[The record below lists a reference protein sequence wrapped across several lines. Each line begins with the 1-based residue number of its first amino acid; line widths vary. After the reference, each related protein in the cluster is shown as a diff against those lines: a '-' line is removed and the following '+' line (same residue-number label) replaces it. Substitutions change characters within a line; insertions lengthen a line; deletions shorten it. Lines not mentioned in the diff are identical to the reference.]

1 MISATFSL
9 LPVVVIY
16 RCRWQDALSIQSLL
30 SHYSGAI
37 YIGDNSPADFKVDTA
52 SLPEHLVYQRA
63 INNPGLSYHYNA
75 AAHCA
80 VTYGYT
86 HLLLLDQDTLFPPH
100 ALEQYLQI
108 SESTIVAA
116 PSLTTHT
123 GAFSPATID
132 TWHIKAVS
140 LPAGEHSLF
149 DYAPVN
155 SGLCVRV
162 EDFLTVGGYNEKV
175 ALDFADFQFIRRI
188 RQRSKY
194 FTLLPLTVQQ
204 DFSNHQ
210 TRTEVLLPRFR
221 LYLKSARYCEFDTT
235 KAKWQHHYQVL
246 RHTLALSLRTR
257 SLRFLTTLFKHY
269 LFQT

>member
-1 MISATFSL
+1 MTSATLSL

-16 RCRWQDALSIQSLL
+16 RCRWQDTRSIQSLL
-30 SHYSGAI
+30 TDYSGTI
-37 YIGDNSPADFKVDTA
+37 YIGDNSPADFEVDTQ
-52 SLPEHLVYQRA
+52 SLPEQLVYQRA
-63 INNPGLSYHYNA
+63 TDNPGLSHHYNTA
-75 AAHCA
+75 ARYAATH
-80 VTYGYT
+80 GYT

-132 TWHIKAVS
+132 TWSIKAAY
-140 LPAGEHSLF
+140 LTAGEHSLF

-162 EDFLTVGGYNEKV
+162 EDFLAVGGYNEKV

-188 RQRSKY
+188 RQRTTH
-194 FTLLPLTVQQ
+194 FTLLPLTAQQ

-210 TRTEVLLPRFR
+210 TRTEVLLPRYR
-221 LYLKSARYCEFDTT
+221 LYLKSARHCEFDIT

-257 SLRFLTTLFKHY
+257 SLRFLTTLFTHY